1 MPQMPQAS
9 VSSCL
14 LRITFP
20 RSVSIHSVIMQKCG
34 SLMGG
39 TSNKR
44 TLGGPGRKNTAVFRH
59 QNADPGQGMAHLQ
72 KWRFPWNRAT
82 PFFPPKS
89 SIFLFFMAFS
99 FRNKPSISGVPPC
112 MVQPSSAGDSQR
124 QHICHWSRK
133 MGDGFQP
140 RIWWPLGV

>member
-1 MPQMPQAS
+1 MIQWFALIRNICGAKNRHSNPRSQQPQAAQAS

-44 TLGGPGRKNTAVFRH
+44 TWTFSASFVEDQKGRWICHGWLPKGFFAAHPTWGVVKVCYIQTIFTQSSGKWVMLYEMGPTDLVIK
-59 QNADPGQGMAHLQ
+59 DGMENH
-72 KWRFPWNRAT
+72 
-82 PFFPPKS
+82 
-89 SIFLFFMAFS
+89 
-99 FRNKPSISGVPPC
+99 PSIS
-112 MVQPSSAGDSQR
+112 M
-124 QHICHWSRK
+124 
-133 MGDGFQP
+133 
-140 RIWWPLGV
+140 